1 MIFFQL
7 RTFLF
12 VTLLFPPFF
21 SISFIL
27 ALALV
32 AATKLVLLL
41 LLCLLFPKLLTTLL
55 VQKVLP
61 CHIFLGKKT
70 ENDCLLISRANTH
83 MNYSYL
89 EKKLRFAKCQVY
101 CQVFKPIL
109 VQTASKRQSFQTCI
123 MYFLEFPLT
132 PLAFLALVV

>member
-1 MIFFQL
+1 M
-7 RTFLF
+7 
-12 VTLLFPPFF
+12 PPFSKTF
-21 SISFIL
+21 DHFACPKSF
-27 ALALV
+27 
-32 AATKLVLLL
+32 VLSH
-41 LLCLLFPKLLTTLL
+41 F
-55 VQKVLP
+55 
-61 CHIFLGKKT
+61 FGKKT

-109 VQTASKRQSFQTCI
+109 VQTASKGQSFQTCI